1 MRIRQDAKY
10 DLVVLTSMGVRITP
24 ADRQPVAASR
34 LFEMIST
41 SAETNVANIPA
52 SLGARVKVL
61 TRFVAGSPIAA
72 FIKGELR
79 KRGLEY
85 EAKEVAQGGPFGLRH
100 QFNIADSGY
109 GGRRPVVQNDRAGEV
124 GRTIALE
131 DFDLGRA
138 SFWEGRQEEL
148 RSVFTEIASQ
158 ADILIGNEE
167 DFQLALGIEGPAVE
181 GASGKE
187 PEAGREP
194 KGTEEFRELIL
205 RARERFPQAQVFSTT
220 LRTVLSANRHRWGAI
235 LLADG
240 EWYEEAQR
248 TIEVYD
254 RIGGGDAYVGGLLYG
269 LLKGWAPERWLQ
281 FGWACG
287 ALAATLA
294 TDYAQPASED
304 EVWSIYE
311 GNARVKR

>member
-1 MRIRQDAKY
+1 M
-10 DLVVLTSMGVRITP
+10 
-24 ADRQPVAASR
+24 
-34 LFEMIST
+34 
-41 SAETNVANIPA
+41 
-52 SLGARVKVL
+52 
-61 TRFVAGSPIAA
+61 
-72 FIKGELR
+72 
-79 KRGLEY
+79 
-85 EAKEVAQGGPFGLRH
+85 
-100 QFNIADSGY
+100 
-109 GGRRPVVQNDRAGEV
+109 
-124 GRTIALE
+124 
-131 DFDLGRA
+131 
-138 SFWEGRQEEL
+138 
-148 RSVFTEIASQ
+148 
-158 ADILIGNEE
+158 
-167 DFQLALGIEGPAVE
+167 
-181 GASGKE
+181 
-187 PEAGREP
+187 
-194 KGTEEFRELIL
+194 

>member
-131 DFDLGRA
+131 DFDLGRLFGEEGCRVLHLSGLIVALSPETGRCCVELAKEARAQGTLVSFDLNYRA
-138 SFWEGRQEEL
+138 SFWEG
-148 RSVFTEIASQ
+148 
-158 ADILIGNEE
+158 
-167 DFQLALGIEGPAVE
+167 
-181 GASGKE
+181 
-187 PEAGREP
+187 
-194 KGTEEFRELIL
+194 
-205 RARERFPQAQVFSTT
+205 RFPQAQVFSTT